1 MRETERKMA
10 YVVNHKDGNFTKNNV
25 DNLEYTFINTSAASE
40 GNCYHDGIRNG
51 EEIGDYLA
59 EACDKA
65 WLSHTTP
72 CAQED
77 IESDR
82 LRNIERI
89 LNRYNDI
96 PEDGY
101 TEWECGYWNGIMGA
115 LRWVLGE
122 EKNFLD
128 T

>member
-1 MRETERKMA
+1 MRDCKREMA
-10 YVVNHKDGNFTKNNV
+10 YVINHRNGNFKNNSV

-40 GNCYHDGIRNG
+40 GNCYSDGIRND

-72 CAQED
+72 CTRED

-89 LNRYNDI
+89 LNSYPDI

-101 TEWECGYWNGIMGA
+101 TEWERGYWNGIMGA

-122 EKNFLD
+122 EKDFLD

>member
-1 MRETERKMA
+1 MRECRRKMA
-10 YVVNHKDGNFTKNNV
+10 YVMNHRNGNFKNNSV
-25 DNLEYTFINTSAASE
+25 DNLEYTFINTSVASE
-40 GNCYHDGIRNG
+40 GNCYSDGARSD
-51 EEIGDYLA
+51 EEISDYLA

-89 LNRYNDI
+89 LDSYHDI

-122 EKNFLD
+122 EKDFLD